1 MQFPLSNQYGIILLA
16 AGKSSRLGMP
26 KQLLLHDGAT
36 LIKRAATIALEIT
49 NNVVVVTG
57 AETEKLEKELRSLP
71 LQIIHNTAFE
81 EGIASSI
88 RIGIT
93 SSAVFFGGL
102 RGVIFI
108 VCDQPYLSASV
119 LRKLLETS
127 VQTNKGIVACAYADT
142 LGIPVLFQSEYFDR
156 LLNLKGDVGA
166 KTIIQESPEDV
177 ATVDFPLG
185 NVDIDTMQDYENLIK
200 TEANGILTG
209 SSPKISQTR
218 L

>member
-16 AGKSSRLGMP
+16 AGKSSRLGIP
-26 KQLLLHDGAT
+26 KQLLLQDGST

-57 AETEKLEKELRSLP
+57 AENEKVEKELRSLP

-93 SSAVFFGGL
+93 SSAVFFGEL
-102 RGVIFI
+102 RGIIFI
-108 VCDQPYLSASV
+108 VCDQPYLSAN
-119 LRKLLETS
+119 LLQKLLETA

-142 LGIPVLFQSEYFDR
+142 LGIPVLFQSKYFDR

-166 KTIIQESPEDV
+166 KKIIQESPEDV

-185 NVDIDTMQDYENLIK
+185 NVDIDTMQDYENLTK
-200 TEANGILTG
+200 TR
-209 SSPKISQTR
+209 S
-218 L
+218 